1 MGIITDV
8 KFQKKNHA
16 RVSVFVDGEFFCGMQ
31 SITAAKEGIKPGA
44 EIDEAWLLQAI
55 AESESAEA
63 FDKALSYLSKAPRTK
78 KEIEN
83 SLYKKEY
90 PSFAVNA
97 TIQKL
102 TDYGYLD
109 DERYVDGYLSFYS
122 GDRGVKRLKVD
133 LMQKGVDKNLLEEKL
148 SALPRQEDAARLA
161 AKKYLRTHRDA
172 DKNKLR
178 AHLYSKGF
186 EYSVISDVVG
196 EDDYD

>member
-1 MGIITDV
+1 M
-8 KFQKKNHA
+8 
-16 RVSVFVDGEFFCGMQ
+16 
-31 SITAAKEGIKPGA
+31 
-44 EIDEAWLLQAI
+44 
-55 AESESAEA
+55 
-63 FDKALSYLSKAPRTK
+63 
-78 KEIEN
+78 
-83 SLYKKEY
+83 
-90 PSFAVNA
+90 NA